1 MSGGAPMSGEGPG
14 GLWLRVS
21 GAVWLVVAWVGIT
34 GSFTLA
40 SLLGGVAV
48 SVVLLFLFPPVV
60 RSPHLHR
67 VRPLYLL
74 RYLGHFCKEVVHA
87 SFLVAAAVVVPERVR
102 EHRGIIR
109 VDLPP
114 SSRMVEAILA
124 NAVSLTPGTSI
135 IEVSEEP
142 PRLHVHVLEL
152 HDHDEIR
159 SSIAELHVRLVR
171 AMGPHERLDEVE
183 RHARQLRER
192 TTREE
197 GR

>member
-1 MSGGAPMSGEGPG
+1 MSGRGD
-14 GLWLRVS
+14 LWLRLS
-21 GAVWLVVAWVGIT
+21 GGLWLVVAWIGIT

-48 SVVLLFLFPPVV
+48 AVALVFLFPPVA
-60 RSPHLHR
+60 RSPHQHR
-67 VRPLYLL
+67 VRPLLLL
-74 RYLGHFCKEVVHA
+74 RYVGHFSREVVRA
-87 SFLVAAAVVVPERVR
+87 SFQVAAAVVLPSRVR
-102 EHRGIIR
+102 HSRGIIR

-135 IEVSEEP
+135 IEVTEEP

-152 HDHDEIR
+152 HDHDAVR

-171 AMGPHERLDEVE
+171 AVGPEDRLDEVE
-183 RHARQLRER
+183 RHARDLRAR
-192 TTREE
+192 TGAGEAP
-197 GR
+197 